1 MRFSLGSKGD
11 EVREIQ
17 VRLGE
22 LGFDPGHMDGV
33 YGSETRIAVAAFQE
47 SKELET
53 DGIVGPVTLSA
64 LGLTLKSGQPETER
78 SQFSELLLMNPN
90 YFGNLRTSKF
100 KPVKKIQ
107 ANASYEEL
115 RSLGYHP
122 HLEMLE
128 AVIHVKKDYGYK
140 GGARANDSREYVRFY
155 MDWENDGNWQNVG
168 MAQFAAYDLPRRP
181 SLEYAVTLTIDPRT
195 YVYIQG
201 NLPRVRAI
209 LSWNTPPPP
218 NKPDYV
224 PVWGNTL
231 EARIQIDTLSPFPI
245 KDLGRFDGLQVPDP
259 LKEIADISQPASS
272 LEPEAFSLAELSA
285 LYRDKGVQPHRYAF
299 EQIKQVLAKPE
310 IALSDA
316 FFASEI
322 LAEWDINAGEML
334 SEYLKT
340 DGSTEYEELG
350 TIGYDPVKKGL
361 VGTLTVKRPWGYLGN
376 QKKKG
381 SREFV
386 AFWQWDESEI
396 SWGYL
401 GTTSIR
407 VHDVSTIP
415 HQGLQYAVFLPVDL
429 SHRQRLCKRGGPI
442 VKIRA
447 ILSWNEQPQ
456 VHDAHWIPKWGNRQE
471 AHIHLQP
478 GIYLDDDPKPHIDT
492 IGGMDIRDI
501 NQANGLA
508 AGGGVATGYGT
519 FCGSIT
525 ITGFINNAPK
535 HVLEGSQ
542 QPLKYRVSVR
552 PYNPSLPRPWRPLAN
567 EFNIKVLQ
575 QTSAGS
581 LPQKKT
587 ITQKPDPVDGY
598 YTYLED
604 VHGTAWRQVDENV
617 LAKWNTGSSMSGKW
631 QIKLEAKNYLN
642 HSYPASY
649 LMCEDGIP
657 RTSVIL
663 ALDNAKSDPVTVTI
677 NGVQRGGAG
686 PVDVAAAH
694 DNFQVGDILHGTY
707 KVGEGRFNRLTFNVH
722 PVAQA
727 GGAAVPPPERSY
739 NMVPA
744 TGEAGTWTLNTAG
757 MAPCA
762 YLIRLRGV
770 DRTIAR
776 SATQIGWQRYDEV
789 GFRLIRGT
797 P

>member
-1 MRFSLGSKGD
+1 MSFSLGSKGD
-11 EVREIQ
+11 EVMEIQ
-17 VRLGE
+17 ARLNE
-22 LGFDPGHMDGV
+22 LGFNPGPMDGV
-33 YGSETRIAVAAFQE
+33 YGTKTQRAVAAFQE
-47 SKELET
+47 SQELEM
-53 DGIVGPVTLSA
+53 DGIAGPVTLSA
-64 LGLTLKSGQPETER
+64 LGLTSKARQPETER
-78 SQFSELLLMNPN
+78 VQFNELLLMNPN
-90 YFGNLRTSKF
+90 YFGNLKTSDF
-100 KPVKKIQ
+100 KPVKRIQ

-128 AVIHVKKDYGYK
+128 AVVCVKKAYGYK
-140 GGARANDSREYVRFY
+140 GSACTDDSREYVRFY
-155 MDWENDGNWQNVG
+155 MDWENDDNWQDMG
-168 MAQFAAYDLPRRP
+168 MAQFTAYDHPRRP
-181 SLEYAVTLTIDPRT
+181 CLEYAVTLTIDPKT
-195 YVYIQG
+195 YFYIQE

-218 NKPDYV
+218 NEPDYV

-231 EARIQIDTLSPFPI
+231 EARIQIDTLSLLPI
-245 KDLGRFDGLQVPDP
+245 KDLGWFDGLEVPDL
-259 LKEIADISQPASS
+259 LKEIAGISQPASP
-272 LEPEAFSLAELSA
+272 LEPDAFSLAELSA

-299 EQIKQVLAKPE
+299 EEIKKVLAKPE
-310 IALSDA
+310 MALSDA
-316 FFASEI
+316 FFSSEI
-322 LAEWDINAGEML
+322 LAELNINAGEML
-334 SEYLKT
+334 SEYLKS
-340 DGSTEYEELG
+340 DGSTEYEELEH
-350 TIGYDPVKKGL
+350 IGYDPVKKGL
-361 VGTLTVKRPWGYLGN
+361 VGTFSVKRPWGYLGN
-376 QKKKG
+376 LSKKG
-381 SREFV
+381 SREFA
-386 AFWQWDESEI
+386 AFWEWDESEN

-401 GTTSIR
+401 GTTSVR
-407 VHDVSTIP
+407 VHDAATNP
-415 HQGLQYAVFLPVDL
+415 DQGLQYAVFLPVDL

-442 VKIRA
+442 VKIRG
-447 ILSWNEQPQ
+447 ILSWNERPQ
-456 VHDAHWIPKWGNRQE
+456 AHDAHWIPKWGNRQE
-471 AHIHLQP
+471 AQIHLQP
-478 GIYLDDDPKPHIDT
+478 EIYLDDDPKPYIDT
-492 IGGMDIRDI
+492 ISGMNIRDI

-508 AGGGVATGYGT
+508 AGDGAADESPFG
-519 FCGSIT
+519 GSIT

-535 HVLEGSQ
+535 YVLEGTQ
-542 QPLKYRVSVR
+542 QPLKYRVCVR
-552 PYNPSLPRPWRPLAN
+552 PYDPSLPRPWQPLTN

-604 VHGTAWRQVDENV
+604 VHGTAWRRVDENV

-642 HSYPASY
+642 HCYPASY

-657 RTSVIL
+657 RTSFIL
-663 ALDNAKSDPVTVTI
+663 ALDNAKPDPVTVTI

-686 PVDVAAAH
+686 PVDDAVAY
-694 DNFQVGDILHGTY
+694 DKFQVGDILHGTY
-707 KVGEGRFNRLTFNVH
+707 KVGEGHFKRLTFNVH
-722 PVAQA
+722 PVASA

-744 TGEAGTWTLNTAG
+744 TGMAGTWTLNTAG

-776 SATQIGWQRYDEV
+776 SAAQIGWQRYDEV
-789 GFRLIRGT
+789 GFCLIGGT